1 MCPTRGRAA
10 GVTPAPY
17 GSPPGSRLPTGGSDT
32 RGAARAAP
40 RRSGSAADQHA
51 EQEGGRADGH
61 RVAPGLVADGLP
73 RPAGDRG
80 GHLAGV
86 RGLRVEAGPRR
97 RLLLGRGGQR
107 DRLLPGR
114 ASQSGH
120 LVAEAAALGL
130 PVRRGGRVAAG
141 DLVLRR
147 RRRADHLVLDL
158 GGLLLCP
165 VHRPV
170 RDLLRVDL
178 LLERVQ
184 VRAELGP
191 GALDLPLY
199 AFRVFSH
206 CTSSFTVSI
215 VRSGLGLTFFSRLR
229 PTAASTAATTA
240 QTAATMT
247 AAQPSGIQ
255 ESSPHIRP
263 RERNTSTK

>member
-107 DRLLPGR
+107 DRLLPRGGGQRGRLLPGR

-141 DLVLRR
+141 
-147 RRRADHLVLDL
+147 VLDL
-158 GGLLLCP
+158 GGLLLRP

-255 ESSPHIRP
+255 A
-263 RERNTSTK
+263 